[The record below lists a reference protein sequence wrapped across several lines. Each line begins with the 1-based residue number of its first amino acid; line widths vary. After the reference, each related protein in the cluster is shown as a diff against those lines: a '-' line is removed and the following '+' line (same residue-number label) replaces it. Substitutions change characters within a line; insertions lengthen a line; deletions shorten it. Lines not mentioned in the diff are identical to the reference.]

1 MIPGKAN
8 AVTCGQ
14 TINLRLPYGLLVSIG
29 IEGTGGAE
37 CDDQKRNNG
46 HHTAASCGS
55 TIKHHRCFVIQKQ
68 ALNLIFSVTIAY
80 TPDSA
85 LSIDPVSC

>member
-1 MIPGKAN
+1 MIPGKLN

-37 CDDQKRNNG
+37 CDDQKRNSG
-46 HHTAASCGS
+46 HHTAASCI
-55 TIKHHRCFVIQKQ
+55 TVEHHRCFAFIKQ
-68 ALNLIFSVTIAY
+68 AFNLLHRVPIAY

-85 LSIDPVSC
+85 LV